1 MGGFVVWNL
10 GKGNDFLPGVST
22 AELKRLYVN
31 EKQAKAKQRLLC
43 ALHRKQ
49 GKSIDDIK
57 GIMQMPR
64 RTVHGCLKRFDENG
78 ISAKYNGKRTGR
90 PPLLTKGQRRKLVKD
105 LEAGPPYNK
114 SGLWTTKEVRGL
126 LKRKY
131 RVYFVNQ
138 HVWRML
144 TSMGFSMQ
152 RPRKR
157 HYKSA
162 TDSEIEAF
170 KKSRGKRQGVT
181 EIKALSW
188 AQKTRPRS
196 A

>member
-1 MGGFVVWNL
+1 MVWNL
-10 GKGNDFLPGVST
+10 GKGKGFLPGVSL
-22 AELKRLYVN
+22 AELMKLYAG

-49 GKSIDDIK
+49 GKSIDAIK
-57 GIMQMPR
+57 DIMQMPR

-78 ISAKYNGKRTGR
+78 ISAKDNRKRSGR
-90 PPLLTKGQRRKLVKD
+90 PPLLTEKQRKALVKE

-114 SGLWTTKEVRGL
+114 SGLWTTKEVRDL
-126 LKRKY
+126 LKRTY
-131 RVYFVNQ
+131 GITFVNQ

-144 TSMGFSMQ
+144 TSMGFTLQ

-162 TDSEIEAF
+162 SNAEIKAF
-170 KKSRGKRQGVT
+170 KKTRGGKQGIT
-181 EIKALSW
+181 GRKALSW
-188 AQKTRPRS
+188 AQKMRPRS